1 MHARVRRT
9 RKALALVLLA
19 TGACGRPRSAA
30 VAADSPR
37 IAVPAPGHPI
47 SEAYPP
53 LSLPT
58 EAVRSAVYEQINRDR
73 RRAGLPAVLWDE
85 DAARV
90 ADAFC
95 AAQVAERTR
104 SHFLRDGVPPYARA
118 GLAGVFG
125 YQAENVAS
133 WSTTASVFSD
143 SPLELALSAHRAM
156 IKEKPPDDGHRR
168 TILDPEATH
177 VGVGWAMTGGRFQ
190 MAEEFSTC
198 WLERLTLLSEARPPL
213 LRASGTARSPM
224 TLRFVTLAREPLP
237 VPLTEAQADSRRTYR
252 YPLPSL
258 AYVPEGNKWQQVV
271 GVTTQDRLRVGS
283 DREFSFTFAP
293 EQRGLFTFV
302 FWFAKSGDDRPRP
315 GGSATIRVE
324 S

>member
-1 MHARVRRT
+1 
-9 RKALALVLLA
+9 L
-19 TGACGRPRSAA
+19 
-30 VAADSPR
+30 
-37 IAVPAPGHPI
+37 
-47 SEAYPP
+47 
-53 LSLPT
+53 
-58 EAVRSAVYEQINRDR
+58 AVYERINLDR
-73 RRAGLPAVLWDE
+73 GRAGQPAVLWDE

-104 SHFLRDGVPPYARA
+104 SHFLRDGVPPYARL

-133 WSTTASVFSD
+133 WSTTASSFS
-143 SPLELALSAHRAM
+143 ETAFQLALSAHRAM
-156 IKEKPPDDGHRR
+156 MKERPPEDGHRR
-168 TILDPEATH
+168 AILDPEATH

-190 MAEEFSTC
+190 MAEEFSTR
-198 WLERLTLLSEARPPL
+198 WLARLTLQSEARPPL
-213 LRASGTARSPM
+213 LRASGAARSPM

-237 VPLTEAQADSRRTYR
+237 VPLTEAQVESRRTYR

-258 AYVPEGNKWQQVV
+258 AFVPEGDKWQQVV
-271 GVTTQDRLRVGS
+271 GVTTQDQLHLGN
-283 DREFSFTFAP
+283 DREFSFAFAP

-302 FWFAKSGDDRPRP
+302 FWVSKSGEDRPRP